1 MIMVLMVQ
9 KMKRKGTQITNLLC
23 RNYSAT
29 STTTTTN
36 REIHL

>member
-9 KMKRKGTQITNLLC
+9 KMKRKGTQMTNLLR
-23 RNYSAT
+23 RNYSAK
-29 STTTTTN
+29 STITTN